1 MGPGSPL
8 KRSISYS
15 GSSNNAHGQSF
26 HSDHKSQSGNSSF
39 SLPSPYTPSQFPLTG
54 SGSYP
59 LAPLPDNIDH
69 TRVSAEKRD
78 LKTPKRASLQPPAP
92 IQRSYSQPAFP
103 AAKDASPRPII
114 SSPSDSDPH
123 FEFEPIVD
131 DGTKPPFSY
140 AHLIGMAIL
149 RSPQRRLTLN
159 QIYTWIM
166 TTFDYYR
173 AEAQPQTNWQNS
185 IRHNLSLNKAFV
197 KEERPKDEPGKGHY
211 WKIVPGAEPQFAK
224 GGKGRRPVNQHRN
237 STGNMPPPAI
247 SQSQFASAAAL
258 AYHSMP
264 NADDYTIPVLSRE
277 PEKRR
282 RANSNSSNE
291 SGRRS
296 RKNSNNSKLPVFEME
311 PPNPSIVVAPP
322 RRLQESPI
330 LPPSIDTPP
339 PSQDAKGDRKR
350 KAFRDSGYFGTP
362 DGPDG
367 FDHDGFRTTDDEDHG
382 TYHDTSKRPRLDS
395 TLSESRIIARPPP
408 HSFHNLSII
417 SPPPSSSPQRPPMSS
432 ARKVAFTTPRAQIS
446 RRLQE
451 APPST
456 CSPQTRL
463 QLHREDINRYLSSP
477 AKSVIFESSF
487 DDPYLEFEN
496 SPAKFQQFHDGP
508 DDVVLRYA
516 YGSPAR
522 RETKR
527 RNYWRRLHSGF
538 DPADIDGEGDG
549 DATEVYGVDLG
560 YIYRASLKND
570 KDDKAEGED
579 EEAEDAEEVDGD
591 YHEEHDSDT
600 ETEVSSSSSSDEE
613 EEVVGSLEWDEE
625 YEEAFNELS
634 PP

>member
-1 MGPGSPL
+1 
-8 KRSISYS
+8 
-15 GSSNNAHGQSF
+15 
-26 HSDHKSQSGNSSF
+26 
-39 SLPSPYTPSQFPLTG
+39 
-54 SGSYP
+54 
-59 LAPLPDNIDH
+59 
-69 TRVSAEKRD
+69 
-78 LKTPKRASLQPPAP
+78 
-92 IQRSYSQPAFP
+92 
-103 AAKDASPRPII
+103 
-114 SSPSDSDPH
+114 
-123 FEFEPIVD
+123 
-131 DGTKPPFSY
+131 
-140 AHLIGMAIL
+140 
-149 RSPQRRLTLN
+149 
-159 QIYTWIM
+159 
-166 TTFDYYR
+166 
-173 AEAQPQTNWQNS
+173 
-185 IRHNLSLNKAFV
+185 
-197 KEERPKDEPGKGHY
+197 
-211 WKIVPGAEPQFAK
+211 
-224 GGKGRRPVNQHRN
+224 
-237 STGNMPPPAI
+237 
-247 SQSQFASAAAL
+247 
-258 AYHSMP
+258 
-264 NADDYTIPVLSRE
+264 
-277 PEKRR
+277 
-282 RANSNSSNE
+282 
-291 SGRRS
+291 
-296 RKNSNNSKLPVFEME
+296 
-311 PPNPSIVVAPP
+311 
-322 RRLQESPI
+322 
-330 LPPSIDTPP
+330 
-339 PSQDAKGDRKR
+339 
-350 KAFRDSGYFGTP
+350 
-362 DGPDG
+362 
-367 FDHDGFRTTDDEDHG
+367 
-382 TYHDTSKRPRLDS
+382 
-395 TLSESRIIARPPP
+395 
-408 HSFHNLSII
+408 
-417 SPPPSSSPQRPPMSS
+417 MSS